1 MEKIFKFSFKN
12 FKLTDDNENSFGE
25 FKLIPETLSKP
36 LKHLSQSSKM
46 SLWEFL
52 YKIV

>member
-1 MEKIFKFSFKN
+1 MF
-12 FKLTDDNENSFGE
+12 DNENKLLL

-36 LKHLSQSSKM
+36 LKHLSHNSKM

-52 YKIV
+52 